1 MKGRAEEESHPLRFD
16 SQKEGKTIMKK
27 DTSKDK
33 KKIFLDPKW
42 KCGKIFRLGIKKKPG
57 NLYYIAEVGS
67 SKKAAVFSVS
77 LKSFETRSKKRVSK
91 DFDLVVSPEYSYYV
105 DSEGDVS
112 RCLRKFVK
120 KIEKLDWIGGK

>member
-1 MKGRAEEESHPLRFD
+1 
-16 SQKEGKTIMKK
+16 
-27 DTSKDK
+27 
-33 KKIFLDPKW
+33 
-42 KCGKIFRLGIKKKPG
+42 
-57 NLYYIAEVGS
+57 LYYIAEVGS